1 MVGAVSTEPVRKRH
15 ASVETLE
22 RGRLRRLQIVDVATQ
37 MFAQAG
43 YRGTGLAAIASEVGL
58 TQAGLLHHFGSK
70 EALLEAVVRHR
81 SEQDAPLIE
90 QIMGDGGIA
99 MLDRL
104 HLLAEHNVERA
115 GLSLLFTVLVA
126 ENLRPEHPAHEFFQQ
141 RYRGLRQAIVEALAA
156 GKKRGEIRKDVDLE
170 AVSQRIVAALDGL
183 QTQWLL
189 DPDQVDLVDAYRELG
204 KSLRHELQR

>member
-1 MVGAVSTEPVRKRH
+1 VTTEPARKPH
-15 ASVETLE
+15 TSVETLE
-22 RGRLRRLQIVDVATQ
+22 RGRLRRLQIVEAATEL
-37 MFAQAG
+37 FAHAG
-43 YRGTGLAAIASEVGL
+43 YRGTGLAGIAAQVGV

-90 QIMGDGGIA
+90 EIMGDGGLG

-126 ENLRPEHPAHEFFQQ
+126 ENLLPSHPANDFFVE
-141 RYRGLRQAIVEALAA
+141 RYRGLRRAIVA
-156 GKKRGEIRKDVDLE
+156 GLKAGQKRGEIRRGVDLN
-170 AVSQRIVAALDGL
+170 AVSTRIVAALDGL

-189 DPDQVDLVDAYRELG
+189 DPDEVDLVSSYRELG
-204 KSLRHELQR
+204 ASLRRELAA